1 MYPKLSLIIPVYNSE
16 LFIEDSINK
25 LVKWSKEQ
33 NYSIELI
40 IVNDGSTDN
49 SKKQLEFI
57 NKENKVFNLISY
69 PWNKGKGYAVKQ
81 GMHAAKGDFKV
92 FTDADIPYGFNNI
105 DAIIKSLE
113 FENFDVCIGNR
124 KATKSDYHVKTNFEI
139 KKVKTLLDTFL
150 KKLVFT

>member
-57 NKENKVFNLISY
+57 NKENKVFKLISY
-69 PWNKGKGYAVKQ
+69 PWNKGKGYAIKQ

-92 FTDADIPYGFNNI
+92 FTDAINQLAPK
-105 DAIIKSLE
+105 KS
-113 FENFDVCIGNR
+113 
-124 KATKSDYHVKTNFEI
+124 EI
-139 KKVKTLLDTFL
+139 YKEL
-150 KKLVFT
+150 KKKYLFEGNISKKILDFINSI